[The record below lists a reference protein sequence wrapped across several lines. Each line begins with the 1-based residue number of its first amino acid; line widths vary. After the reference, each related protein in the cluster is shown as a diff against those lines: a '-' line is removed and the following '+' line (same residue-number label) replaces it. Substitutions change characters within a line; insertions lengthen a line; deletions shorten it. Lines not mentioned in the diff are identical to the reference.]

1 MDEDFEEEVE
11 EDFDKEEDEF
21 LDDLELDWGLILF
34 SSFFYFIQL
43 KLKYYNSSI
52 SNVYSF

>member
-34 SSFFYFIQL
+34 SSFFYFI
-43 KLKYYNSSI
+43 
-52 SNVYSF
+52 FP